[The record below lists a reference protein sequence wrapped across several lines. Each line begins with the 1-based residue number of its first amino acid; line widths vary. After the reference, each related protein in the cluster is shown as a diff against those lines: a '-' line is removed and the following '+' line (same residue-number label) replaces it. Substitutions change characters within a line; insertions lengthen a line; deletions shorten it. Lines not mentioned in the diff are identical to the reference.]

1 LEDEELGLGGAE
13 AQDGED
19 VPPPESASEGE
30 DDAEPI
36 VPVVVAD
43 PTSAEAD
50 TDERPPRAR
59 QAQRKAA
66 SAPLAPDSDTDEVPR
81 SRKKGKRARRKDPA
95 EDLFEAAEEAA
106 GTPEP
111 EAAPVD
117 AEVGNEGAAAVPELS
132 KRDKRRAR
140 EAAKKAR
147 EDTFVSFSKASDLD
161 CMLRPSGGA
170 GVQCVPRALREQDG
184 ALCAPARCWT
194 CRGRAS
200 AE

>member
-13 AQDGED
+13 AQDGEY

-30 DDAEPI
+30 EDAEPT

-43 PTSAEAD
+43 PTPAEAD
-50 TDERPPRAR
+50 TNEPPPRAR

-66 SAPLAPDSDTDEVPR
+66 SAPPAPDSDTDEVPR

-95 EDLFEAAEEAA
+95 EDLFEATEDVA

-111 EAAPVD
+111 ETAPVD
-117 AEVGNEGAAAVPELS
+117 AEVGSEGAAAVPELS

-147 EDTFVSFSKASDLD
+147 EETFVSFTEAQDLER
-161 CMLRPSGGA
+161 MLRPSGGA
-170 GVQCVPRALREQDG
+170 GVQCMPRGL
-184 ALCAPARCWT
+184 
-194 CRGRAS
+194 
-200 AE
+200 